1 MNRFPEPLPQ
11 DPGAP
16 LPGASEERA
25 LLALAEELRASCP
38 NPAVEPGFADAV
50 RARVELSWTMW
61 RTLETSQLARAAATI
76 LVISISVAPIVA
88 LIQVLPWLREER
100 TVISMERQLPPPT
113 VEEREQSLP
122 VVPQPGEAESLDPQW
137 IESIGRRNRLG
148 RATASWALA
157 GLAAPRPSGVVPAAW
172 EAASAEDLW
181 QEFLSRC
188 SQGADTTL
196 PAGLTAR
203 VEQLLVIGDAHDRA
217 ALAPWRWVL
226 RGEAATSAELLHG
239 RAWPGAPWVAE

>member
-1 MNRFPEPLPQ
+1 MNRFPESLPQ

-25 LLALAEELRASCP
+25 LLALAEELRAACP
-38 NPAVEPGFADAV
+38 NPAVQPGFADAV
-50 RARVELSWTMW
+50 RARVELPWTMW

-100 TVISMERQLPPPT
+100 TLISMERQFPAPAI
-113 VEEREQSLP
+113 EEREQALP

-148 RATASWALA
+148 RATASWAQA
-157 GLAAPRPSGVVPAAW
+157 GSAAPRPAGVVPTAW

-181 QEFLSRC
+181 QDFLSRC
-188 SQGADTTL
+188 SLGADTLL
-196 PAGLTAR
+196 PAGLVAR
-203 VEQLLVIGDAHDRA
+203 VEQLLVIGDAHERA

-226 RGEAATSAELLHG
+226 HGETAAPAELLPG
-239 RAWPGAPWVAE
+239 RVWPGAPWVAE